1 MRKEIAAALAGIG
14 IFLAVVATPAAAV
27 PRDLFG
33 LTKGKQALDGQ
44 DLNTIR
50 STGVRT
56 FRFVL
61 DWSGTQP
68 NQGAPPNF
76 VPIDRFVGDLAAKGI
91 RPLPFVY
98 GSPSWIAKS
107 PNRPPLGSPRKQRAW
122 RQFLAAAVTRYE
134 PGGTYWTGGGPG
146 DYQQQHPGASPKP
159 ITAWQIWNEPNLPKY
174 FVRKNLT
181 RKYAKLVKISNAA
194 ISGADP
200 QAKVVLA
207 GLTGYAKPRG
217 WTLLDHLYDIRG
229 IKRRFDV
236 AALHPYAATI
246 GQFRTELKK
255 MHQVMKQHH
264 DGGTALWL
272 TEVGWGSS
280 RGSRRFPLNKG
291 LQGQKRMLRRS
302 FKFVL
307 RKRRALSINRVLWFQ
322 WRDPA
327 GGGKFACSFCDSAG
341 LLRHN
346 REPKPAY
353 RAFKS
358 FTR

>member
-1 MRKEIAAALAGIG
+1 MRRNIAAALAGIG
-14 IFLAVVATPAAAV
+14 IVLALVATPAAAA

-33 LTKGKQALDGQ
+33 LTKGKQALDTQ

-50 STGVRT
+50 SAGVRT

-61 DWSGTQP
+61 DWSITQP
-68 NQGAPPNF
+68 NQGADPNF
-76 VPIDRFVGDLAAKGI
+76 DAVDARVGSLAAHGI

-98 GSPSWIAKS
+98 GSPSWISKK

-122 RQFLAAAVTRYE
+122 RQFLAAAVTRYG
-134 PGGTYWTGGGPG
+134 PGGTYWT
-146 DYQQQHPGASPKP
+146 DHPGISPKP

-174 FVRKNLT
+174 FVRKNLV

-194 ISGADP
+194 ISGVDR

-207 GLTGYAKPRG
+207 GLTGYAQPRG
-217 WTLLDHLYDIRG
+217 WTFLDRLYDVRG

-246 GQFRTELKK
+246 GQFGTELKK
-255 MHQVMKQHH
+255 MHRVMKQHH
-264 DGGTALWL
+264 DGNTALWL

-302 FKFVL
+302 FKLVL
-307 RKRRALSINRVLWFQ
+307 RKRRALGINRVLWFD

-327 GGGKFACSFCDSAG
+327 GGGRFACSFCDSAG

-346 REPKPAY
+346 HQPKPAY
-353 RAFKS
+353 RAFKH
-358 FTR
+358 FTH